1 MNKPRVKMLLWVE
14 NPDKGEG
21 GELAHGVGDLA
32 YHAMSDGWS
41 LHRRMNW
48 HDAPNI
54 EAAKAAAQ
62 VDYEARI
69 LAALEPVTV
78 QEAREEALR
87 DAADKC
93 SLKLAE
99 PWTDTTTIIPHEY
112 TAEVIR
118 RKITALIE
126 KDKTNAK
133 LD

>member
-1 MNKPRVKMLLWVE
+1 MDKRERVARAIATALL
-14 NPDKGEG
+14 
-21 GELAHGVGDLA
+21 GDGKHWETYVFEA
-32 YHAMSDGWS
+32 
-41 LHRRMNW
+41 
-48 HDAPNI
+48 DAAI
-54 EAAKAAAQ
+54 
-62 VDYEARI
+62 
-69 LAALEPVTV
+69 AALEPVTV

-126 KDKTNAK
+126 KDKT
-133 LD
+133 DG